1 MDSTGSV
8 ADSSIMFH
16 IPLYNRGIGMRILA
30 MAIYLKFTSPDDTH
44 SNQQIGNFEAIACM
58 PLRLQKEVQEWQQ
71 L

>member
-1 MDSTGSV
+1 
-8 ADSSIMFH
+8 
-16 IPLYNRGIGMRILA
+16 MRILA